1 MRLYIVNAAQETVNV
16 ERLIYNVRDYVFVLE
31 IVTSDTSV
39 VINSGFEI
47 LLLMIKSMF
56 LFHNVNFIFLSS
68 DVNNL
73 QVIFQKLL

>member
-39 VINSGFEI
+39 LINSGF
-47 LLLMIKSMF
+47 
-56 LFHNVNFIFLSS
+56 
-68 DVNNL
+68 
-73 QVIFQKLL
+73 